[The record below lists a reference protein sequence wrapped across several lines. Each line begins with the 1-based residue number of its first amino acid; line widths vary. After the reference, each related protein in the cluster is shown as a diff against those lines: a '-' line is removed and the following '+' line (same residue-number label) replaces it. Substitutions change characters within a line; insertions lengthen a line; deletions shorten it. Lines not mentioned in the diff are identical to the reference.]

1 MLHEPAAT
9 SGPDPA
15 FAYKRRLGV
24 IMCAVYAAVYAVFI
38 AINLITPKLMGTVVF
53 IGLNL
58 AVTYGFGLILLALLM
73 ALIYST
79 ACGIREKALLHEGG
93 K

>member
-24 IMCAVYAAVYAVFI
+24 IMFIVYASVYGIFI
-38 AINLITPKLMGTVVF
+38 AINLITPALMGEVVF
-53 IGLNL
+53 IGLSL
-58 AVTYGFGLILLALLM
+58 AVTYGFGLILLALVM
-73 ALIYST
+73 ALMYST
-79 ACGIREKALLHEGG
+79 ACGIRERALLGEGG